1 MQISI
6 NYDTL
11 SYEFNLDCDIKDIK
25 DNIEEI
31 LKNFEGKRITE
42 WFEEFLTKIIPFT
55 NNDTF
60 SVKICG
66 VDEYEKNVIDY
77 ILEENVNINDFSII
91 SIEDQ
96 DIKLKY
102 EAIDNYFY
110 YLVNSMDTIE
120 INSIKKHLPTIK
132 NTYNTVIEIP
142 VIATMSSGKSTVL
155 NAMIGQDF
163 LHEDSGATTATTC
176 TIKVNNELKNFKA
189 SYFNLEESETE
200 TENIS
205 KFLKDWNAKSNEV
218 DFRNI
223 SLELEGPIN
232 NLNTSKFKV
241 HFIDT
246 PGPNSA
252 GAQHHQ
258 RKTYEYLKDNI
269 NLPLVLYV
277 LDPEKMDSN
286 DDDST
291 LKEISDV
298 IKSNK
303 GNLERIIFVLN
314 KIDGED
320 VEKKPVEVIISKV
333 KSFLENF
340 DIKNPK
346 IFPLCAKYAKICQ
359 LDSNKL
365 TRSEKNDI
373 SNFRTKFL
381 PDSDYLGY
389 QLVENSCLSNK
400 QKEFLLNKL
409 SDNNIDEVE
418 KDLIYSG
425 LGSLKLYIEDYILN
439 HHFKDQYKHLYDK
452 VEVIQNEI
460 ISNVDL
466 EIENLKNLS
475 IEERKRIEI
484 ESTKEIESLESKKS
498 HLFKTINDKIADE
511 KKLREVLSK
520 IDITFNRL
528 KNSYLKENALS
539 YSEVVEFQNKLKTI
553 IENLKISIDTDLNS
567 NINDALKSHLEF
579 LKKVSNELF
588 SISNINLRTKAFNSQ
603 LASEI
608 NTITINQFDK
618 YKKTKYET
626 KTKEVKSNSW
636 FKRLFGVTDT
646 VSYTEEKHYF
656 NNSDIIKYIDEYSLE
671 FRLVLNDY
679 REEFIQ
685 QINVLNSSFKSNF
698 NTNFL
703 KIKDKVYKN
712 TAVTLSLNEDE
723 TNKVEK
729 RLQDLKQRLT
739 NKKVL
744 IHGKIHQLSAV
755 N

>member
-1 MQISI
+1 MQINI

-77 ILEENVNINDFSII
+77 ILKENVNINDFSII
-91 SIEDQ
+91 SIDDHE
-96 DIKLKY
+96 IKLKY
-102 EAIDNYFY
+102 KAIDNYFH
-110 YLVNSMDTIE
+110 YLENSKDTIE
-120 INSIKKHLPTIK
+120 INSVEKHLPTIK
-132 NTYNTVIEIP
+132 NINTIIEIP

-205 KFLKDWNAKSNEV
+205 NFLKEWNAKSNEI

-223 SLELEGPIN
+223 SLALEGPIN
-232 NLNTSKFKV
+232 NLNTSQFKV

-252 GAQHHQ
+252 DAQHHQ

-298 IKSNK
+298 IKKNK

-320 VEKKPVEVIISKV
+320 VEKKPVEAIISKV
-333 KSFLENF
+333 KSFLEKF
-340 DIKNPK
+340 GIKNSK

-418 KDLIYSG
+418 KDLIFSG
-425 LGSLKLYIEDYILN
+425 LASLKLYIEDYIIN
-439 HHFKDQYKHLYDK
+439 HHQKDQYKQLYDK

-475 IEERKRIEI
+475 IEERKRIER
-484 ESTKEIESLESKKS
+484 ESIKEIESLESKKCL
-498 HLFKTINDKIADE
+498 LFKTINDKIVDE

-520 IDITFNRL
+520 IDVTFNRL
-528 KNSYLKENALS
+528 KINYLTKNTLS
-539 YSEVVEFQNKLKTI
+539 YYEVVEFQNKLKTI
-553 IENLKISIDTDLNS
+553 IENLKISLDTDLNS
-567 NINDALKSHLEF
+567 NINDALKAHLEF